1 MLKVFLVEDEII
13 VREGIRDRINWADNG
28 FEFSGEA
35 SDGELA
41 YPMIQQIKPDIVI
54 TDIKMPFMDGLALSR
69 LIRNEL
75 PWTKIIILSGYDE
88 FQYAKEAINIG
99 VTDYLLKPIGSSKV
113 LETLLKIR
121 DNIEE
126 ERNLREMQ
134 IRYRKEMQEN
144 ENYQRRQFFT
154 QLISDSSSVPEILNR
169 ANELDI
175 DLAAKSYNI
184 LLFICPQK
192 DESSWEK
199 YSGKLV
205 QMEEKI
211 ENNFSM
217 RKHMILFRRGLEGW
231 ALLIKGTDH
240 ESAESVTK
248 RCIIELENLFQSD
261 QSMDYFIGV
270 GMPVERLQQIPQAFQ
285 KANRAFVYRY
295 IVEDN
300 KIEYYSFD
308 PKPAITSQNGFSL
321 KLLDPSKLSQSVIDR
336 FLRSGLKENV
346 SQFVEDYIES
356 IGLDSGNS
364 LSFRKYIVTNI
375 LIGVSAFLDEIGIG
389 KHVIIDSFGDIEQIT
404 EKVTTV
410 SYTKELIEKIFDVAL
425 DFRDNNSKQK
435 YANLLSAAETYIR
448 ENYNSEDI
456 SLNLVAQVTNVSP
469 SYFSSI
475 FSQEKGITFIEFLTN
490 VRIEKAKELLR
501 STTLR
506 SSEISQA
513 VGYKD
518 SHYFSY
524 LFKKET
530 GLTPREY
537 RTGKE
542 ENN

>member
-13 VREGIRDRINWADNG
+13 VREGIRDRINWVENG

-88 FQYAKEAINIG
+88 FQYAKEAISIG
-99 VTDYLLKPIGSSKV
+99 VTDYLLKPIGSAKV

-121 DNIEE
+121 DTIEE

-144 ENYQRRQFFT
+144 ENYQRRQFFS
-154 QLISDSSSVPEILNR
+154 QLISDSTSVPEILNR

-184 LLFICPQK
+184 ILFICSQK

-248 RCIIELENLFQSD
+248 RCIVELENLFQSD

-475 FSQEKGITFIEFLTN
+475 FSQEKGITFIEYLTN

-530 GLTPREY
+530 GFTPREY

>member
-13 VREGIRDRINWADNG
+13 VREGIRDRINWVENG

-88 FQYAKEAINIG
+88 FQYAKEAISIG
-99 VTDYLLKPIGSSKV
+99 VTDYLLKPIGSAKV

-121 DNIEE
+121 DTIEE

-144 ENYQRRQFFT
+144 ENYQRRQFFS
-154 QLISDSSSVPEILNR
+154 QLISDSTSVPEILNR

-184 LLFICPQK
+184 ILFICSQK

-248 RCIIELENLFQSD
+248 RCIVELENLFQSD

-321 KLLDPSKLSQSVIDR
+321 KLLDPSKLSQSIIDR

-346 SQFVEDYIES
+346 SQFVEDYFES

-364 LSFRKYIVTNI
+364 LPFRKYIVTNI
-375 LIGVSAFLDEIGIG
+375 LIGVSAFLDEIGVG
-389 KHVIIDSFGDIEQIT
+389 KHVIIDSFGDIDQIT

-410 SYTKELIEKIFDVAL
+410 LYTKELIEKIFDTAL

-435 YANLLSAAETYIR
+435 YASLLSAAEAYIR

-475 FSQEKGITFIEFLTN
+475 FSQEKGITFIEYLTN